1 MRTHIAKSLQTRC
14 KTIRRAVTTYNN
26 AAATLSPP
34 LPPLD
39 WTRVSQYGFL
49 EEFSLLQGTRNDIRD
64 KPWATPVVRET
75 IKLRRRLARAKE
87 EIERLNVE
95 VRRLHTAIRDESRLF
110 KATLDKLK
118 NAKSILYGPV
128 QEFTT
133 YRRRVNAA
141 LLERIRQIYALPGFT
156 GINKPGTRI
165 GAESSILEADN
176 DDISGPTPSVNDARD
191 EDEDDDGGDSIID
204 EDEQDDIGGLIQF
217 SRLAL

>member
-26 AAATLSPP
+26 AAAALSPP
-34 LPPLD
+34 LPALD

-49 EEFSLLQGTRNDIRD
+49 EEFSLLQGTRNDVRE
-64 KPWATPVVRET
+64 KPWASPVVRET

-110 KATLDKLK
+110 KTTLLSLK
-118 NAKSILYGPV
+118 DSNSWLYGPV
-128 QEFTT
+128 LEFTT
-133 YRRRVNAA
+133 YRRRINAA
-141 LLERIRQIYALPGFT
+141 LLERIRQIYDLPGFT
-156 GINKPGTRI
+156 GIKTPGTRV
-165 GAESSILEADN
+165 GTGPSTLEVDH
-176 DDISGPTPSVNDARD
+176 DDISTPTSSVVARD
-191 EDEDDDGGDSIID
+191 EEDSDGGDSIID